1 MSARRSSGAKKAK
14 PARKARPRAAAT
26 RASRRRRGA
35 RPRAGDPSRIAAEL
49 VHSILAHEGVDRA
62 EVGLAHGTDDVVRVL
77 NKRYRGMDKATDILS
92 FTYEDDRDARG
103 QRLLVGDLVIS
114 VPRLLAQARRY
125 RTTPGRELARLLT
138 HGALHLCGHDHVKV
152 GERKKMRAREQVHM
166 DAIGGGSERA
176 LTRLV
181 RTWERESD

>member
-1 MSARRSSGAKKAK
+1 M
-14 PARKARPRAAAT
+14 
-26 RASRRRRGA
+26 
-35 RPRAGDPSRIAAEL
+35 
-49 VHSILAHEGVDRA
+49 HSILAHEGVDRA
-62 EVGLAHGTDDVVRVL
+62 EVGLAHGDDAVVRVL

-92 FTYEDDRDARG
+92 FTYEDGRDPRG
-103 QRLLVGDLVIS
+103 KRLLVGDLVVS

-152 GERKKMRAREQVHM
+152 GERKRMRAREQVHM
-166 DAIGGGSERA
+166 EAIGGGSERA

-181 RTWERESD
+181 RTWERESG